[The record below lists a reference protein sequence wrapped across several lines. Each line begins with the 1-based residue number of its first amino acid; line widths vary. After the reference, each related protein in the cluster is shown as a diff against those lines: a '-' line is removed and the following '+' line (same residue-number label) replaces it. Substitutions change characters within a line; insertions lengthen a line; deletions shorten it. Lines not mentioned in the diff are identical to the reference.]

1 MPEDRAT
8 PDRAA
13 SDRATPDRATPDQ
26 AAPAAPRQTLA
37 MRLAERSRQRE
48 QRAERLARLRPAW
61 AGAAAGAAE
70 AADAAA
76 AKAADAAAPAD
87 DDAEAA
93 LEEFLRALTGGGQ
106 PAAPAA
112 PAEPA
117 AVLHFQRPEAVA
129 AGPTDLDR
137 LPGAGPGL
145 VRALERAGLARLAD
159 VAPLAPEDLAARLGP
174 LGRLVPAAAWIDAAR
189 EAAAPT

>member
-1 MPEDRAT
+1 MPEDRT
-8 PDRAA
+8 I
-13 SDRATPDRATPDQ
+13 PDQ
-26 AAPAAPRQTLA
+26 ASAAPRQTLA

-48 QRAERLARLRPAW
+48 QRAERLARLHLAP
-61 AGAAAGAAE
+61 AGAVAGAV
-70 AADAAA
+70 AAD
-76 AKAADAAAPAD
+76 DAAAPAD

-93 LEEFLRALTGGGQ
+93 LEDFLRALTGGGQ
-106 PAAPAA
+106 PPAPAA

-117 AVLHFQRPEAVA
+117 AVLHFQRPDA
-129 AGPTDLDR
+129 AAAAAPAAPTDLDR

-145 VRALERAGLARLAD
+145 VRALQRAGLVRLAD

-189 EAAAPT
+189 EAAAPA